1 MKLLIISLLL
11 IPLTAWGQRVT
22 FINPGKSDEVYWVTA
37 TKAMQM
43 AASSLNMQLEVIYAE
58 REHLKSID
66 IAKQLILRPIK
77 DRPEYVIFSNDYGL
91 APNLLNLFNK
101 EQIPC
106 FMAFSSPTSKE
117 RSQTGSP
124 RENFKYWLGSIEPD
138 ADYGGYITAKDL
150 IRRGR
155 QMGLRA
161 PDGKIHL
168 LAIAGDRSTNSSI
181 LRNEGMLRAVK
192 ESRDV
197 ILDQL
202 VYADWQKK
210 LAAEKAEWL
219 LKRYPSAKL
228 IWSGNDQM
236 SFGAMEALEKNGGI
250 PGKTVLFSAINTSPE
265 AFSALQSERLS
276 TLAGGHFIAGAWAM
290 VMIHDYARGIDFA
303 NEGLSLVK
311 PMFTLFTKND
321 ARVFSKHFG
330 DHPTPIDFKGFS
342 KHYNLALKKYHFE
355 LNGQKNNE

>member
-1 MKLLIISLLL
+1 MKLLIISLLF
-11 IPLTAWGQRVT
+11 IPLTAWAQRVT

-43 AASSLNMQLEVIYAE
+43 AASSLNMQLEVIYTE

-66 IAKQLILRPIK
+66 IAKQIISRPGK
-77 DRPEYVIFSNDYGL
+77 DRPEYVIFSNDYGV
-91 APNLLNLFNK
+91 APYLLKLFNEEK
-101 EQIPC
+101 IPC
-106 FMAFSSPTSKE
+106 LMAFSSPSSKE
-117 RSQTGSP
+117 RSQTGAP

-138 ADYGGYITAKDL
+138 ADYGGYITAIDL
-150 IRRGR
+150 IRKGR
-155 QMGLRA
+155 QKNLRA

-181 LRNEGMLRAVK
+181 LRNEGMLRAVNQ
-192 ESRDV
+192 SRDV

-202 VYADWQKK
+202 VYADWQRE
-210 LAAEKAEWL
+210 LASEKVEWL
-219 LKRYPSAKL
+219 LKRHPSAKL

-236 SFGAMEALEKNGGI
+236 SFGAMEALEKNGGT

-290 VMIHDYARGIDFA
+290 VMIHDYARGIDFT

-311 PMFTLFTKND
+311 PMFTLFSKND
-321 ARVFSKHFG
+321 TKVFLKYV
-330 DHPTPIDFKGFS
+330 DDYPAPIDFKGFS
-342 KHYNLALKKYHFE
+342 KYYNPALKKYHFE
-355 LNGQKNNE
+355 LNGQKK

>member
-1 MKLLIISLLL
+1 MKLLIVSLLFL
-11 IPLTAWGQRVT
+11 PLTVWAQRVA
-22 FINPGKSDEVYWVTA
+22 FINPGKSNEVYWVTA

-66 IAKQLILRPIK
+66 IAKQLISRPNK

-106 FMAFSSPTSKE
+106 LMAFSSPSSKE

-138 ADYGGYITAKDL
+138 ADYGGYITAIDL
-150 IRRGR
+150 IKKGR
-155 QMGLRA
+155 QKNLRA

-210 LAAEKAEWL
+210 LAAEKADWL
-219 LKRYPSAKL
+219 LKRHPSAKL

-236 SFGAMEALEKNGGI
+236 SFGAMEALEKNGGT

-303 NEGLSLVK
+303 NEGLNLVK

-321 ARVFSKHFG
+321 AKVFLKHFG
-330 DHPTPIDFKGFS
+330 DHPIPIDFKQYS
-342 KHYNLALKKYHFE
+342 KYYNSAFKKYHFE
-355 LNGQKNNE
+355 LNSQKNNE